1 MHDEN
6 TARRLRTG
14 DEGLDRRGFVGFAA
28 GLVGCAAAA
37 LAGCAPE
44 GRGGSDEGAGEGIA
58 TENSDDGAASEE
70 VEGVQQGEGAQVPA
84 VSEATEG
91 PEARIEEVLASLS
104 PYERVCQLFFVTPEA
119 LTGVGQ
125 AVQAG
130 EATQQ
135 ALRERPVGGLVYF
148 SSNILDEAQFRSLI
162 ADTAA
167 MEVPVPLWLGVDEE
181 GGTLVARIANSGVF
195 DVPSFPDMAQIGAG
209 GDASQAFTVGDS
221 IGAYLADI
229 GFNIDFAPDADV
241 LTNPENT
248 SIGPRAFS
256 SDPSVVAAMATEV
269 AKGLQGRGVSAVSK
283 HFPGH
288 GDTAADSH
296 SGEAVSNRTLE
307 DLRACEFVPF
317 KATIEAGV
325 DGVMAGHISTP
336 NAAGDGLPASLSPV
350 AIGQWLRGEL
360 AYDGVVFSDAMNM
373 GAVTERFSPGDAAV
387 AFLNAG
393 GDVVLMPADFG
404 AALQGVLDAVES
416 GSLSQE
422 RVDESVR
429 RILAAKLRRKI
440 LQ

>member
-1 MHDEN
+1 M
-6 TARRLRTG
+6 
-14 DEGLDRRGFVGFAA
+14 
-28 GLVGCAAAA
+28 
-37 LAGCAPE
+37 
-44 GRGGSDEGAGEGIA
+44 
-58 TENSDDGAASEE
+58 
-70 VEGVQQGEGAQVPA
+70 
-84 VSEATEG
+84 
-91 PEARIEEVLASLS
+91 
-104 PYERVCQLFFVTPEA
+104 
-119 LTGVGQ
+119 
-125 AVQAG
+125 
-130 EATQQ
+130 
-135 ALRERPVGGLVYF
+135 
-148 SSNILDEAQFRSLI
+148 
-162 ADTAA
+162 
-167 MEVPVPLWLGVDEE
+167 
-181 GGTLVARIANSGVF
+181 VARSANSGVI
-195 DVPSFPDMAQIGAG
+195 DVPTLTDMAQNGAC
-209 GDASQAFTVGDS
+209 GDASQAFAVGDS

-283 HFPGH
+283 HCPGH

-325 DGVMAGHISTP
+325 DGVMVGHISTP

-429 RILAAKLRRKI
+429 RILTAKLRRRI